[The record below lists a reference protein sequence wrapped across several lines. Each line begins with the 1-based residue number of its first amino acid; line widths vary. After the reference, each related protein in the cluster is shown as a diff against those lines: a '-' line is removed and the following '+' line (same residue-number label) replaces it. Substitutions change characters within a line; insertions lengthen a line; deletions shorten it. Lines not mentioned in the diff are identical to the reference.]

1 MLFWER
7 WLRNWRSSKPYIA
20 CELFPLIYNTSMIEL
35 NIPGR
40 GSLRLEHLVC
50 DLNGTLAIDGHLLEG
65 ISRILKNLSDRL
77 TIHVITANTR
87 KNVETIEFQLGLRV
101 ELIPRGG
108 ETEQKAAYVRQLG
121 AETVIAIGQGANDAA
136 MLKEAAIGI
145 CVLSQEG
152 TSILALQAADLL
164 VPDIYQA
171 FELIEKPLR
180 LVASLRQ

>member
-1 MLFWER
+1 
-7 WLRNWRSSKPYIA
+7 
-20 CELFPLIYNTSMIEL
+20 MIEL

-65 ISRILKNLSDRL
+65 IPRILKNLSDRL
-77 TIHVITANTR
+77 TIHILTANTR
-87 KNVETIEFQLGLRV
+87 KNIDTVELQLGLRV
-101 ELIPRGG
+101 QTIPRGD
-108 ETEQKAAYVRQLG
+108 ETQRKAAYVRELG
-121 AETVIAIGQGANDAA
+121 ADTVIAIGQGANDSA
-136 MLKEAAIGI
+136 MLREAAIGI

-152 TSILALQAADLL
+152 TNIQALQAADLL
-164 VPDIYQA
+164 VPDIYTA